1 MEEERAEKSIL
12 KYLDLSP
19 AKGLGK
25 VIQKMLETARP
36 PGFVVL
42 GARRSGCSEAHLG
55 KLASEITLPGVDNL
69 ASRIKMDCRSRHLE
83 SSLGR

>member
-1 MEEERAEKSIL
+1 MNIHSFYQHPSDLERAEKSIL

-25 VIQKMLETARP
+25 VIQMMLETARP

-42 GARRSGCSEAHLG
+42 GACRSGCSEAHLG
-55 KLASEITLPGVDNL
+55 KLGSETALPGVDNL
-69 ASRIKMDCRSRHLE
+69 ASTYQDGL
-83 SSLGR
+83 